1 MSLIGFIQGVTEP
14 LPISS
19 SAHMIIFQKLLN
31 INTLNINIEII
42 INFASCL
49 AIGIFFRKKIYYLIK
64 NSITNKNAKYP
75 HLNRTF
81 LIKLLIASIPIAIT
95 GFLFKDIID
104 IFFSS
109 TLLIGIFLLITSL
122 MLFGIFQMLNKK
134 KIFSDEISY
143 LDSLII
149 GVFQGL
155 AIFPGIS
162 RSGST
167 FFSGVT
173 RNIHL
178 NSLFDFSFFLYLIA
192 SIGSLILSFFSF
204 DIISFVKS
212 QDIITLLIIFGITF
226 VSTLWSINLF
236 QKILSKRSIY
246 FFSIYTF
253 FLGLFLL
260 TTNLLLFLPIQF

>member
-1 MSLIGFIQGVTEP
+1 M
-14 LPISS
+14 
-19 SAHMIIFQKLLN
+19 
-31 INTLNINIEII
+31 
-42 INFASCL
+42 
-49 AIGIFFRKKIYYLIK
+49 
-64 NSITNKNAKYP
+64 
-75 HLNRTF
+75 
-81 LIKLLIASIPIAIT
+81 IASIPIAIT

-178 NSLFDFSFFLYLIA
+178 NSLFDFSCYTWKKLKKSRILPEKIFNKLLKFQTYFLNNKA
-192 SIGSLILSFFSF
+192 
-204 DIISFVKS
+204 
-212 QDIITLLIIFGITF
+212 
-226 VSTLWSINLF
+226 VSAC
-236 QKILSKRSIY
+236 R
-246 FFSIYTF
+246 
-253 FLGLFLL
+253 
-260 TTNLLLFLPIQF
+260 